1 MCKYPTSWGHIVVF
15 PLTFVVFTKPIH
27 FADMITH
34 LIFFILGTNNVE
46 LIFVKEFLFHAID
59 LNHTLAMNIVFSK
72 SIGLIVASMLEI
84 AT

>member
-1 MCKYPTSWGHIVVF
+1 MN
-15 PLTFVVFTKPIH
+15 
-27 FADMITH
+27 DMITH

-59 LNHTLAMNIVFSK
+59 LNRTLAMNIVFSK

>member
-34 LIFFILGTNNVE
+34 LIQKTSKFPAFVVHGHVGSSCVETVNYIFFPEKVGNV
-46 LIFVKEFLFHAID
+46 
-59 LNHTLAMNIVFSK
+59 SK
-72 SIGLIVASMLEI
+72 RV
-84 AT
+84 